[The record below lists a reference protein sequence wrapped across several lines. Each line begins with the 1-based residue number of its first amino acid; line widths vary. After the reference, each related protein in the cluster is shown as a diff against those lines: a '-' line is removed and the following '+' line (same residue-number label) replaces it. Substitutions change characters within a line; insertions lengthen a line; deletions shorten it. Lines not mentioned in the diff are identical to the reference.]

1 MIKLLLVLVTAA
13 TASFASAQSFETQ
26 IEDSLRPFVAA
37 DAFAEVPACGVL
49 DIKTIRP
56 IALDEAAD
64 MIKPCVEGVAKLYA
78 AKAAAEPGMLSA
90 PQSGKPGQSG
100 LLIKT
105 DLTAGSKGH
114 RDLVASLSRR
124 EGRIL
129 GHMTRVMT
137 KNETAPAAS
146 ASVLQKAIDGCLLL
160 TVVRD
165 IRSGEDFVKVYGKCL
180 TRDESL
186 KIKELRAAEGLVV
199 TLKTAASG
207 SEVEAYNGFVTV
219 NAGKGPVQ
227 VMVVAYASNVFLPL

>member
-1 MIKLLLVLVTAA
+1 MINALLALALAA
-13 TASFASAQSFETQ
+13 NVSAQSFETQ
-26 IEDSLRPFVAA
+26 IEDSLRPFVAE
-37 DAFAEVPACGVL
+37 DAFANVPACGVL
-49 DIKTIRP
+49 DIKTIRA

-64 MIKPCVEGVAKLYA
+64 MVKPCLEAVARNYSA
-78 AKAAAEPGMLSA
+78 TAAAEPGFLSA
-90 PQSGKPGQSG
+90 PQSGRPGQSG

-124 EGRIL
+124 DGRLL
-129 GHMTRVMT
+129 GHMTKVMT
-137 KNETAPAAS
+137 RNETAPAAAS
-146 ASVLQKAIDGCLLL
+146 ALQKAIDGCMLL

-186 KIKELRAAEGLVV
+186 KITEVRPAEGLVV
-199 TLKTAASG
+199 TLKTSASG
-207 SEVEAYNGFVTV
+207 AQVESYNGFVTV

-227 VMVVAYASNVFLPL
+227 VMVVAYGANVYLP